1 VKDLRYEEVEFV
13 SHEALHS
20 EVESGDP
27 ARISKALYSA
37 SRYEDD
43 WKWTQDQCLR
53 FLKSEHLSVR
63 WTAATCLGDLAF
75 FKRPIEAVKVLEA
88 LLNARQDPTIADP
101 VQFSMNLVREF
112 ALRIN

>member
-1 VKDLRYEEVEFV
+1 
-13 SHEALHS
+13 
-20 EVESGDP
+20 
-27 ARISKALYSA
+27 
-37 SRYEDD
+37 
-43 WKWTQDQCLR
+43 
-53 FLKSEHLSVR
+53 
-63 WTAATCLGDLAF
+63 LGDLAF